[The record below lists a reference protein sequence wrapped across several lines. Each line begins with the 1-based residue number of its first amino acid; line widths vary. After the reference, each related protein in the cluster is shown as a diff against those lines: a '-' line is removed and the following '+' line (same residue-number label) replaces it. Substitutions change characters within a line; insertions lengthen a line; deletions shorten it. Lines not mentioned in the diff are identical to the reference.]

1 MPLITIT
8 DSFGT
13 NGNEIAQKV
22 AQNLGVG
29 LFDDKRLQLIVKD
42 AEVSVRT
49 DYRFDQ
55 QAPGFW
61 ELIRSREPQVY
72 LDIMEAAVYDI
83 ARKGDGVIIGH
94 GSQMLLRDF
103 ACAFHVRLFS
113 DFNSRVE
120 NLVSNQGMKQDAA
133 ENIIAQYDKSQKTFF
148 RYAFKID
155 IDTPSLYDL
164 VINTGK
170 LKDRTIAALIM
181 NSVQS
186 DDIQSC
192 SLDALSSMTR
202 LSIERKIHAEL
213 LENNIDISTL
223 NLEVPEIGEANIIG
237 MAASQKEKNR
247 IVEIVKNVNGI
258 NKVNANLSVWI
269 YPL

>member
-13 NGNEIAQKV
+13 NGNKIAQKV

-29 LFDDKRLQLIVKD
+29 LFDDERLQSIVQETELS
-42 AEVSVRT
+42 ART
-49 DYRFDQ
+49 DYRFDRRV
-55 QAPGFW
+55 PGFW
-61 ELIRSREPQVY
+61 ERIRSREPRVY

-83 ARKGDGVIIGH
+83 ARKGEGVIIGH

-103 ACAFHVRLFS
+103 SCAFHVRLLP
-113 DFNSRVE
+113 DYNSRVE
-120 NLVSNQGMKQDAA
+120 NLVSNQGMKRDAA
-133 ENIIAQYDKSQKTFF
+133 ENIIAQYDKSQKAFF
-148 RYAFKID
+148 RYAFEID
-155 IDTPSLYDL
+155 IDTLSLYDL
-164 VINTGK
+164 VINMGK
-170 LKDRTIAALIM
+170 LKERTITALIM
-181 NSVQS
+181 NSIQS

-223 NLEVPEIGEANIIG
+223 DIAVPEIDEADISG
-237 MAASQKEKNR
+237 VAASQKEKDQ
-247 IVEIVKNVNGI
+247 IVEIVKSVEGI

>member
-13 NGNEIAQKV
+13 NGNEIAQIV

-29 LFDDKRLQLIVKD
+29 LFDDKRLQSIVKET
-42 AEVSVRT
+42 EVSART

-55 QAPGFW
+55 QVPGFW

-103 ACAFHVRLFS
+103 DCAFHVRLLS
-113 DFNSRVE
+113 DFNTRAE
-120 NLVSNQGMKQDAA
+120 NLVSNQGMKRDAA
-133 ENIIAQYDKSQKTFF
+133 ENIISQYDKSQKAFF

-155 IDTPSLYDL
+155 IDTLSLYDL

-170 LKDRTIAALIM
+170 LKARTITALIM
-181 NSVQS
+181 NAIQS
-186 DDIQSC
+186 DDILSC
-192 SLDALSSMTR
+192 SLDALSSMSR
-202 LSIERKIHAEL
+202 LSTERKIHAEL

-223 NLEVPEIGEANIIG
+223 DIAVSKIGEANISG
-237 MAASQKEKNR
+237 MAVSQKEKNR
-247 IVEIVKNVNGI
+247 IPEIVKNVDGV

>member
-13 NGNEIAQKV
+13 NGNEIARIV
-22 AQNLGVG
+22 AQDLGVG
-29 LFDDKRLQLIVKD
+29 LFDDKRLQSIVKET
-42 AEVSVRT
+42 EVSART

-55 QAPGFW
+55 QAPGLW
-61 ELIRSREPQVY
+61 ERIRSREPQVY
-72 LDIMEAAVYDI
+72 LEIMEAAVYDI

-103 ACAFHVRLFS
+103 DCAFHVRLFS

-120 NLVSNQGMKQDAA
+120 NLVSNQGMKRDVA
-133 ENIIAQYDKSQKTFF
+133 ENIIAQYDKSQKAFF

-170 LKDRTIAALIM
+170 LKERTIAALIM
-181 NSVQS
+181 NAIQS
-186 DDIQSC
+186 DDVQSC
-192 SLDALSSMTR
+192 SLGALSSMTR
-202 LSIERKIHAEL
+202 LSIDRRIHGEEVG
-213 LENNIDISTL
+213 ENILYFTL
-223 NLEVPEIGEANIIG
+223 I
-237 MAASQKEKNR
+237 
-247 IVEIVKNVNGI
+247 
-258 NKVNANLSVWI
+258 
-269 YPL
+269 

>member
-13 NGNEIAQKV
+13 TGNEIARKV
-22 AQNLGVG
+22 ATNLGVG
-29 LFDDKRLQLIVKD
+29 LFDDKRLESIVKET
-42 AEVSVRT
+42 EVSTRT

-55 QAPGFW
+55 QVPGFW
-61 ELIRSREPQVY
+61 ERIRSREPQVY
-72 LDIMEAAVYDI
+72 LDIMEGAVYDI
-83 ARKGDGVIIGH
+83 ARNGDGVIIGH

-113 DFNSRVE
+113 DFNLRVE
-120 NLVSNQGMKQDAA
+120 NLVSNQGMKRDVA
-133 ENIIAQYDKSQKTFF
+133 ERIIAQYDKSQKAFF

-170 LKDRTIAALIM
+170 LKDMTIAALIM
-181 NSVQS
+181 NAIQS
-186 DDIQSC
+186 DDVQSC

-202 LSIERKIHAEL
+202 LSMERRIHAEL

-223 NLEVPEIGEANIIG
+223 DIAVPKIDVAKITG
-237 MAASQKEKNR
+237 MAASQEEKDR
-247 IVEIVKNVNGI
+247 IVEIVKNINGI
-258 NKVNANLSVWI
+258 EKINAELSVWI

>member
-29 LFDDKRLQLIVKD
+29 LFDDKRLQLIVKET
-42 AEVSVRT
+42 EVSART

-55 QAPGFW
+55 QVPGFW

-83 ARKGDGVIIGH
+83 ARNGDGVIIGH

-103 ACAFHVRLFS
+103 DCAFHVRLFS

-120 NLVSNQGMKQDAA
+120 NLVSNQGMKRDAA
-133 ENIIAQYDKSQKTFF
+133 GNIIAKYDKSQKAFF

-164 VINTGK
+164 VINTEK
-170 LKDRTIAALIM
+170 LKERTITALIM
-181 NSVQS
+181 NAVQS

-202 LSIERKIHAEL
+202 LSTERKIHAEL
-213 LENNIDISTL
+213 LKNNIDISTL
-223 NLEVPEIGEANIIG
+223 DIAVPKIGEANISG
-237 MAASQKEKNR
+237 MAVSQKEKNR
-247 IVEIVKNVNGI
+247 IAEIVKNVDGI

>member
-13 NGNEIAQKV
+13 NGNEIAQNV
-22 AQNLGVG
+22 AQNIGVG
-29 LFDDKRLQLIVKD
+29 LFDDKRLQSIVKET
-42 AEVSVRT
+42 EVSART

-61 ELIRSREPQVY
+61 ERIRSREPQVY

-103 ACAFHVRLFS
+103 TCAFHVRLFS
-113 DFNSRVE
+113 DFNLRVE
-120 NLVSNQGMKQDAA
+120 NLVSNQGMRCEAA
-133 ENIIAQYDKSQKTFF
+133 ENIIAQYDKSQKAFF

-155 IDTPSLYDL
+155 LDTPSLYDL
-164 VINTGK
+164 IINTGK
-170 LKDRTIAALIM
+170 LKEKTITELIM

-213 LENNIDISTL
+213 LENDIDISTIDIA
-223 NLEVPEIGEANIIG
+223 VPETGEVNITG
-237 MAASQKEKNR
+237 MAVSQKEKNR